1 LLTDGT
7 ADYTDTDTDGMNNYG
22 EWRSDTIPTNALS
35 VLKMVNAT
43 NSPTGAKVSWQSVST
58 RSYWLERAT
67 NLGIASPFQSV
78 ATNIAGVAGTKT
90 FTDTSATNG
99 GPYFYR
105 VGVQ

>member
-1 LLTDGT
+1 LPTNGSADFADPDADGV
-7 ADYTDTDTDGMNNYG
+7 NNYG
-22 EWRSDTIPTNALS
+22 EWRSDTIPTNAIS
-35 VLKMVNAT
+35 VLRMVSAT
-43 NSPTGAKVSWQSVST
+43 NIPPGANVTWQSVAT

-67 NLGIASPFQSV
+67 SLSLPTPFQPV
-78 ATNIAGVAGTKT
+78 ATNIAGVVGTKT